1 MKTAASA
8 GTEPITLYHRR
19 HTQRTRGKALS
30 HLAPAAVLL
39 VSALGAFTSSESLSA
54 LVWLEFAIGA
64 AYLVLM
70 VRELRHLGHGP
81 LHHERVAWLEIA
93 AAGILALEGYHIW
106 HRHHEAEAVSGVHR
120 FHLLPWLYWVLAVWY
135 ILMAFGIARILDRRY
150 LHLHEEGFSGRL
162 TLLGKP
168 FAYRWHEVA
177 RIEPADNAAVIIHLT
192 DGQTRQLSFADL
204 HNGATHRDQLLTRAA
219 ALPAEA

>member
-1 MKTAASA
+1 MKTAASV

-19 HTQRTRGKALS
+19 HTRRSRGKALS
-30 HLAPAAVLL
+30 HLVPAAVLL
-39 VSALGAFTSSESLSA
+39 VSALGAFTGPEPLSA

-70 VRELRHLGHGP
+70 VRELRHLGHKH

-106 HRHHEAEAVSGVHR
+106 HRHHEAEEISGVHR
-120 FHLLPWLYWVLAVWY
+120 FHLLPWVYGVLAIWY

-150 LHLHEEGFSGRL
+150 LHLHEEGFSGRF

-177 RIEPADNAAVIIHLT
+177 RIEPADKADVIIHLT
-192 DGQTRQLSFADL
+192 DGQAQRLSFADL
-204 HNGATHRDQLLTRAA
+204 HNGASHRDQLLTHAA
-219 ALPAEA
+219 ASPAEA